1 MVAEPAPGGRRRAKR
16 VTAND
21 VAKEAGVSVGTVSRV
36 VNGAPTVTLEVRERV
51 LAAVKKLGW
60 APDVA
65 AQGMRGMSARM
76 IGFLFSD
83 IRNPLYSYMVKGA
96 EDVLSEKG
104 YMLVAANTDGKP
116 EREVAL
122 IQLLIRRR
130 ADGMLLTVEEETNAS
145 LLQTVQRANVPF
157 VMVERELPLPIDN
170 VGADHFHGTY
180 QATAYLLSLGHKR
193 IALVSGGR
201 HNRVGRDRLAGYLK
215 AHDEVKLSHDPT
227 LVRMDSFASEYG
239 FRETQAILG
248 MAEPPTAIISSG
260 QRLLSGV
267 LEAIRMKGKD
277 IPRDI
282 SLIASNDTDL
292 ARLATPAITAV
303 RYDPYALGR
312 EAALQLLRR
321 INGEATGD
329 AVRIEV
335 PTEFVLRA
343 SCAPLR
349 AG

>member
-1 MVAEPAPGGRRRAKR
+1 
-16 VTAND
+16 T
-21 VAKEAGVSVGTVSRV
+21 
-36 VNGAPTVTLEVRERV
+36 
-51 LAAVKKLGW
+51 
-60 APDVA
+60 
-65 AQGMRGMSARM
+65 
-76 IGFLFSD
+76 
-83 IRNPLYSYMVKGA
+83 
-96 EDVLSEKG
+96 
-104 YMLVAANTDGKP
+104 
-116 EREVAL
+116 
-122 IQLLIRRR
+122 
-130 ADGMLLTVEEETNAS
+130 
-145 LLQTVQRANVPF
+145 
-157 VMVERELPLPIDN
+157 
-170 VGADHFHGTY
+170 
-180 QATAYLLSLGHKR
+180 
-193 IALVSGGR
+193 
-201 HNRVGRDRLAGYLK
+201 
-215 AHDEVKLSHDPT
+215 
-227 LVRMDSFASEYG
+227 EYG

-343 SCAPLR
+343 SCAAPR
-349 AG
+349 APGA